1 MKEASQGYKALFCT
15 SQKNVS
21 GPKKKERK
29 KKYSERNELIM

>member
-21 GPKKKERK
+21 GPKKE
-29 KKYSERNELIM
+29 KKYSGRNELIM

>member
-29 KKYSERNELIM
+29 KSTLKEMS